1 MMRVSVLGQLT
12 VTDDDGAEVPAAELP
27 RRARQVLAVL
37 AARHGRIQSK
47 DALADAVWGD
57 DLPGNHVAA
66 LEHYVSVVR
75 RRLQP
80 NGAAATWC
88 IVTRSGGY
96 VFDTGRAEL
105 DLCELR
111 RLVRELEMLPPGGP
125 ERLSLHERILELG
138 QELPF
143 AEDPYADWAA
153 TARGEV
159 QTAAVTARLELSHAA
174 LDRDPSRSLRLA
186 TEAIELDPFLE
197 PAYRAAMVAAVALDH
212 TEDALRLFERCRK
225 FLDDEL
231 GVTPSNDLVRLQRE
245 ILGRRRP
252 EPEHTSVPK
261 MHRTPL
267 ERFFG
272 RSNELRVFVDPDPPR
287 VVHIVGPEGSGKS
300 AFLDEIAR
308 HLVDRVG
315 VGHAGSSIAVHRLA
329 WLRSALVQLGA
340 GRHVLDVIDS
350 AATDRPLGRAELET
364 ISAVLDGDEP
374 IVIAVDDA
382 CSLDAAGV
390 AELSWLSRHCP
401 ALRIVLTY
409 DYPSQI
415 TSLPLAGLGTPIVLR
430 LAPLTVEDLG
440 DAELAVR
447 TGGIPA
453 LVAVARRPD
462 EIARAV
468 AMQIA
473 RARTRW
479 MPEQSWDLLR
489 HSAVLGD
496 LTANELSALTGRP
509 LAHVLTCI
517 DRLVHAHLL
526 GEGPDGEVGHRSS
539 LIREAVADQV
549 SGASSRA
556 LREML
561 AVSSSR

>member
-1 MMRVSVLGQLT
+1 MRVNVLGQLT
-12 VTDDDGAEVPAAELP
+12 VTDDDGHELPAGELP

-57 DLPGNHVAA
+57 ELPGNHVAA

-80 NGAAATWC
+80 DGNAATWF

-96 VFDTGRAEL
+96 VFDTGRAEV
-105 DLCELR
+105 DLCDLR
-111 RLVRELEMLPPGGP
+111 RLIRELEMLPPGGP
-125 ERLSLHERILELG
+125 ERLRLHERILELG
-138 QELPF
+138 QDLPF
-143 AEDPYADWAA
+143 AEDPYADWAGP
-153 TARGEV
+153 ARGEA
-159 QTAAVTARLELSHAA
+159 QAAAVTARLELSAAA
-174 LDRDPSRSLRLA
+174 LDRDASRSLRLA

-197 PAYRAAMVAAVALDH
+197 PAYKAAMNAAVRLDH
-212 TEDALRLFERCRK
+212 PEDALRLFERCRK
-225 FLDDEL
+225 VLDDEL
-231 GVTPSNDLVRLQRE
+231 GVSPSADLVRLHRE
-245 ILGRRRP
+245 VLGRRSP
-252 EPEHTSVPK
+252 EPERAATPK
-261 MHRTPL
+261 VRSAPL
-267 ERFFG
+267 ERFLG
-272 RSNELRVFVDPDPPR
+272 RSNELTVMFDPDPPR

-300 AFLDEIAR
+300 AYLDELAR
-308 HLVDRVG
+308 HLVGRVG

-329 WLRSALVQLGA
+329 WLRSALVRLGA
-340 GRHVLDVIDS
+340 SKQVLEVVD
-350 AATDRPLGRAELET
+350 AAPADRPLSRADLET
-364 ISAVLDGDEP
+364 VSAVLDGDES

-382 CSLDAAGV
+382 CSLDPASV

-401 ALRIVLTY
+401 ALSIVLTY
-409 DYPSQI
+409 DYPSQV
-415 TSLPLAGLGTPIVLR
+415 TSLPLAALGSPIVLR
-430 LAPLTVEDLG
+430 LAPLSAEDLG
-440 DAELAVR
+440 CPELAKR

-453 LVAVARRPD
+453 LVAVAQRPD

-489 HSAVLGD
+489 HCAVLGD
-496 LTANELSALTGRP
+496 LTANELAELTGRP
-509 LAHVLTCI
+509 LAHVLMCI

-526 GEGPDGEVGHRSS
+526 TEGPNGEVGHRSS

-556 LREML
+556 LRELL
-561 AVSSSR
+561 ASSSSR